1 MWSCRAPHVPV
12 NLRLTSRDSWAPHE
26 RKESGVASPSSSEM
40 GDGRPSASA
49 PTVVDALRS
58 KGQLQSSR
66 LPRFEMGQTSS
77 RPSARSRDPAPR
89 QDWRGLAGSSTFHPA
104 SARRLC
110 ARINPSRR
118 KGTLRV
124 RQLAPKCQSP
134 HLNNTPPRT
143 PSQGEPRQSLTS
155 LRPLAHPGW
164 ARGLRGFRRQAGGG
178 GASYTRAAAA
188 SLNRSVQE

>member
-118 KGTLRV
+118 KRRNPSSETTGTQV
-124 RQLAPKCQSP
+124 SVASPEQHPAPHSLTGGAATESNVP
-134 HLNNTPPRT
+134 EASRPPWMGAR
-143 PSQGEPRQSLTS
+143 SQGL
-155 LRPLAHPGW
+155 
-164 ARGLRGFRRQAGGG
+164 
-178 GASYTRAAAA
+178 
-188 SLNRSVQE
+188 